1 MRRIPQERRIRVDPK
16 AGRSRMSEALFRGGR
31 VANLSR
37 NRPSLRFEGS
47 LEQAAATIV
56 AGIANEQ
63 IVEALRDN
71 ASED

>member
-1 MRRIPQERRIRVDPK
+1 
-16 AGRSRMSEALFRGGR
+16 MSEALFPGGR

-37 NRPSLRFEGS
+37 NRPSLRFERG

-63 IVEALRDN
+63 IVEAFRDT
-71 ASED
+71 AAED